1 MAEVKKES
9 PAETT
14 LPGKVNGNV
23 QDKDTSISVDEIRT
37 EARKLSNLDRFP
49 VEVFPEPIRQIISE
63 TEKCLN
69 YPADFTSG
77 GILFA
82 AATVIG
88 NTLTVEVIPGWIES
102 PIIYVAIIGLPGVNK
117 SHPLHFA
124 IDPIH
129 QKDSESFAEYEKRSE
144 IWEQVKNLAP
154 DERPAGFDKPPVW
167 RKFLVS
173 DFTAEALML
182 IHYHN
187 RRGIGVYVDELQAW
201 LNNFNRYRTGSDQE
215 TWISAWNAKPI
226 SIDRKSSKPIQIKRP
241 AISVAGTI
249 QDGVL
254 DSLMNNNRMAAGFID
269 RLLFI
274 KPEWL
279 RKKPWPETTLNPSV
293 ISDYQFIINRMID
306 LPFKL
311 NDDGQPIPTNVQFEP
326 DAWLRLKEWQ
336 SENTDLINRTQN
348 SSLQSVY
355 SKLEIYVS
363 RICLILHALKYVT
376 STTPDIQ
383 KIETSTVESGILLTE
398 YFRYQ
403 SKKVNQYLSDFTEL
417 ERLPTNQKK
426 FILSLGDENF
436 SLQSA
441 MEKAKPFEIPERS
454 LKRMVNDKNLFEK
467 ISHGVYRI
475 KI

>member
-1 MAEVKKES
+1 MAQKKKS

-14 LPGKVNGNV
+14 LPGNNLNGNV
-23 QDKDTSISVDEIRT
+23 PGKDSNISFADIQT

-49 VEVFPEPIRQIISE
+49 VEVFPARIQNIIHE
-63 TEKCLN
+63 TEQCLN
-69 YPADFTSG
+69 YPKDFTSG

-82 AATVIG
+82 AATAIG
-88 NTLTVEVIPGWIES
+88 NSLNVEVMPGWTES
-102 PIIYVAIIGLPGVNK
+102 AIIYLAIIGLPGVNK

-129 QKDSESFAEYEKRSE
+129 QKDAESFADFERKSE
-144 IWEQVKNLAP
+144 VWEAVKHLPP

-167 RKFLVS
+167 KKFLVS

-201 LNNFNRYRTGSDQE
+201 LNNFNRYRSGSDQE

-226 SIDRKSSKPIQIKRP
+226 SIDRKSSKPILIKRP
-241 AISVAGTI
+241 CISVAGTM

-274 KPEWL
+274 KPDWL
-279 RKKPWPETTLNPSV
+279 QKKPWPDSTLNPS
-293 ISDYQFIINRMID
+293 ITTEYQSIITGLID
-306 LPFKL
+306 IPFKITI
-311 NDDGQPIPTNVQFEP
+311 DGQPAPAMVKFNP
-326 DAWLRLKEWQ
+326 DSWQRLRQWQ
-336 SENTDLINRTQN
+336 LDNTDLINRTQN
-348 SSLQSVY
+348 SNLQSVY
-355 SKLEIYVS
+355 SKLEIYIT
-363 RICLILHALKYVT
+363 RLCLILHSLRFAENETADLLSIDLK
-376 STTPDIQ
+376 
-383 KIETSTVESGILLTE
+383 TVESGILLTE

-403 SKKVNQYLSDFTEL
+403 SKKVNQYLSDFSEL
-417 ERLPTNQKK
+417 ERLPTNKKK
-426 FILSLGDENF
+426 FILSLTDENF

-441 MEKAKPFEIPERS
+441 IEKAKPFEIPERS
-454 LKRMVNDKNLFEK
+454 LKRLLSDKTLFDK
-467 ISHGVYRI
+467 ISHGVYSR
-475 KI
+475 KL